1 VKPKEYAVGTIETGS
16 ADLPGRHEFT
26 QQEREHGQR
35 TSAQRARQQRVTLRR
50 RFRRWAQ
57 RDRLL
62 YEALEDARAYGT
74 EQNARKA
81 ERAWAE
87 HQLTMPIRG
96 RSERSA

>member
-1 VKPKEYAVGTIETGS
+1 VGTIETDS

-26 QQEREHGQR
+26 PQEREHGQR
-35 TSAQRARQQRVTLRR
+35 TSAERARQQRVTLRR

-62 YEALEDARAYGT
+62 YEALEDARASGR
-74 EQNARKA
+74 EQQIVKA
-81 ERAWAE
+81 HRAWAE
-87 HQLTMPIRG
+87 HQLTMPVRG